1 MAPADSGFVRSDGR
15 RHRDEQ
21 PRGATASGTLKP
33 ESADEPYMTG
43 RPLDVLEEALD
54 TPVTVHLK
62 DDTAHFGVLAGYDQ
76 HMNIVLDPTELEG
89 STDDEVEDTTII
101 RGDNVVSIN
110 V

>member
-1 MAPADSGFVRSDGR
+1 
-15 RHRDEQ
+15 
-21 PRGATASGTLKP
+21 
-33 ESADEPYMTG
+33 MTG

-54 TPVTVHLK
+54 TPVTVRLK

-76 HMNIVLDPTELEG
+76 HMNVVLDPTELEG
-89 STDDEVEDTTII
+89 SADDEIEDTTII